1 MHNNYP
7 QVFLEP
13 LTEVDA
19 GLAEVGTLDIMTERR
34 LYMERI
40 AFEAE

>member
-1 MHNNYP
+1 MHNKHP

-13 LTEVDA
+13 STEVDV
-19 GLAEVGTLDIMTERR
+19 GLAKVSTLDIMTERR
-34 LYMERI
+34 LYVERI